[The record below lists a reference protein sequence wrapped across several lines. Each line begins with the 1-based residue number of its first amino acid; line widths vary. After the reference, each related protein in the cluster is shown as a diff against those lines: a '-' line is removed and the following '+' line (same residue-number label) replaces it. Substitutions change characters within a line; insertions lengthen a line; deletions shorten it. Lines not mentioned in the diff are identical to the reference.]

1 MKDESPGSILE
12 KHFWDSLRIIEICLD
27 QVEEG
32 QPEFYRVIAAQLRLL
47 LCDTSREHDRIV
59 DISLLPRVFPNIR
72 LQPLLVRGDF
82 SPDADPIPLKE
93 WLEQKVVILDAPV
106 TLRKLIR
113 NVCDHEG
120 GVHVDPRKISQ
131 QILKAER
138 DWILA
143 IGRYLAGEKIREK
156 PRDE

>member
-1 MKDESPGSILE
+1 ME
-12 KHFWDSLRIIEICLD
+12 KYFWDSLRIIEICLD

-47 LCDTSREHDRIV
+47 LCDTTREHDRVV
-59 DISLLPRVFPNIR
+59 DISLIPRVYPGIR
-72 LQPLLVRGDF
+72 LQPLSRKGKIL
-82 SPDADPIPLKE
+82 PDAEPISLKE
-93 WLEQKVVILDAPV
+93 WLEQKVEILGESV

-120 GVHVDPRKISQ
+120 GVHIDPRKISKKA
-131 QILKAER
+131 LKAER

-143 IGRYLAGEKIREK
+143 IGRYLAEEEIEEKS
-156 PRDE
+156 RDE